1 MDKSMAAQGD
11 SIKSIMYALVANGSI
26 AVAKFFAAYITGSGS
41 MLAEAIHS
49 SADCGNQLL
58 LLFGL
63 KQSKQAPD
71 DDYPLGYGKEVYFW
85 SFIVAIMLFSL
96 GGLFSIY
103 EGVHK
108 LHDPQPLNQAWIAI
122 CVLVFAIAA
131 EGGSLY
137 GCLREVNKSR
147 GDRNL
152 WQWFRQ
158 SRQSELIVIFGE
170 DLAALLGLTF
180 AVIAICLAM
189 LTGNPMFDAAGSIVI
204 GVFLIIIAALIAIE
218 VKALLIGQ
226 GVDPVRKKEMMAFLN
241 QQPAIENIFN
251 LLTLQMGSDVMVA
264 VKAQMTEKESAT
276 ELIDNI
282 NMTEAAFRKEFEEV
296 RWLFFEPDNK
306 D

>member
-1 MDKSMAAQGD
+1 MSTPGN
-11 SIKSIMYALVANGSI
+11 SINSILYALAANGSI
-26 AVAKFFAAYITGSGS
+26 AIAKFGAAFVTGSGS

-58 LLFGL
+58 LLFGM
-63 KQSKQAPD
+63 KQSRQAPN

-96 GGLFSIY
+96 GGVFSIY
-103 EGVHK
+103 EGLHK
-108 LHDPQPLNQAWIAI
+108 LNNPQPLNQIWIAI
-122 CVLVFAIAA
+122 GVLIFAILA
-131 EGGSLY
+131 EGGSLL

-170 DLAALLGLTF
+170 DLAALFGLVF
-180 AVIAICLAM
+180 ALIAICLSM
-189 LTGNPMFDAAGSIVI
+189 LTGNPMFDAMGSVVI
-204 GVFLIIIAALIAIE
+204 GVFLIIIAVLIAIE

-226 GVDPVRKKEMMAFLN
+226 GVDPLRKKEMLKFL
-241 QQPAIENIFN
+241 QQQSDIENIFN

-264 VKAQMTEKESAT
+264 IKAQMKEKQSAT
-276 ELIDNI
+276 ELVNSI
-282 NMTEAAFRKEFEEV
+282 NATEAAFKKEFVEV
-296 RWLFFEPDNK
+296 KWLFFEPDNQ